1 MKLLYFDE
9 KHFSQLCY
17 KFKTALKQKSPQVV
31 LFFFF
36 PSGHRIAFLG
46 LERQKKARFLKS
58 YSIMYTF
65 GFSTDSKLR
74 VPKTVLY
81 SKIIGSWISVLQV
94 LHSWFGLVGFCCNDQ
109 VLL

>member
-31 LFFFF
+31 FFCFF
-36 PSGHRIAFLG
+36 SLWTQDSIFRLG
-46 LERQKKARFLKS
+46 KTKKARFLKS